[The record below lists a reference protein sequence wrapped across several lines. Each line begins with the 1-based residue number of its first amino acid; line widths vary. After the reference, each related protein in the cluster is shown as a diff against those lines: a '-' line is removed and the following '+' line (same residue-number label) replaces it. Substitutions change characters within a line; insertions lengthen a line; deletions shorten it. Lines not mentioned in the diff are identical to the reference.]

1 MKENNICLSGATP
14 QWLES
19 LVLSQRLLI
28 LDTATIL
35 KQPSK
40 EYAKYKGRN
49 KLQRLPQVIC
59 IGAKKCGTG
68 ALQSFLSH
76 HPKVFTPSMYET
88 HFFNYDLSFVKG
100 VDYYNRSLMPFTTKE
115 EITFE
120 KTPKYFIQ
128 PLVPQRIKDTYGDVD
143 IKLVLI
149 LCDPVLRTYSDYNHV
164 LIGKESELK
173 TYVQSFHD
181 FPNFVSS
188 HLIKHSKPID
198 SNNMTA
204 VSTLPDIFRVG
215 LYALHLQRWLKYFR
229 LENIFILDGEVLSRD
244 PGTVMVQLQRF
255 LGLETEITKRNFV
268 YNKTKGFYCFSK
280 LPKDAN
286 MKCLSK
292 AKGNTRSVQNGTVF
306 SAIPD
311 STMRIL
317 RDFYRIPNKK
327 LEKLIGHKFQAP
339 WMFM

>member
-1 MKENNICLSGATP
+1 MKEYGN
-14 QWLES
+14 
-19 LVLSQRLLI
+19 
-28 LDTATIL
+28 
-35 KQPSK
+35 
-40 EYAKYKGRN
+40 YMGRN
-49 KLQRLPQVIC
+49 KQQRLPQVIC

-88 HFFNYDLSFVKG
+88 HFFNYDSSFDKG
-100 VDYYNRSLMPFTTKE
+100 VDYYRSLMPFTTKE

-120 KTPKYFIQ
+120 KTPKYFIH
-128 PLVPQRIKDTYGDVD
+128 PLVPQRIKDIYRDVD
-143 IKLVLI
+143 VNLVLI
-149 LCDPVLRTYSDYNHV
+149 LCDPVLRSYSDYNHV
-164 LIGKESELK
+164 LVGKESQLK
-173 TYVQSFHD
+173 TYLHNKLYLYVLQVQSFND

-188 HLIKHSKPID
+188 HLIKHNKPIN

-204 VSTLPDIFRVG
+204 VSTLPEIFKVG
-215 LYALHLQRWLKYFR
+215 LYAHHLQRWLKYFR

-244 PGTVMVQLQRF
+244 PGTVMVELQRF
-255 LGLETEITKRNFV
+255 LDLETVITKRNFV

-280 LPKDAN
+280 LPKDTN
-286 MKCLSK
+286 IKCLSK

-317 RDFYRIPNKK
+317 RDFYRMPNKK
-327 LEKLIGHKFQAP
+327 LAKLIGHKLKAA